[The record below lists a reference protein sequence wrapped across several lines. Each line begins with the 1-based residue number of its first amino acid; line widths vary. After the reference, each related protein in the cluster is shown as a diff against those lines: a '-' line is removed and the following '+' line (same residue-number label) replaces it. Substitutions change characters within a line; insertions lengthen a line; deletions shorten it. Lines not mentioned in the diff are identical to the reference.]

1 MSAKGAVKA
10 VRPAWALACRRSH
23 SRNRRLTVFA
33 ELETGPG
40 AVLSCGFLA
49 ALRRAAM
56 NPSFMSVVTRFA
68 PSPTGDLHIGG
79 ARTALFNR
87 LFARR
92 FGGKFLLRIEDTDK
106 VRSTPAAID
115 AVLDGMSWLGLVP
128 DEPPIFQSLRADR
141 HREAASLMVEAGGAF
156 RCYVTQAE
164 LEARREA
171 GDGARAALARAKQEN
186 APAALIQVLQE
197 KAEALTR
204 AFRSPYRDGAPPPS
218 QDAPFVIRLRAP
230 DAGDIAHEDLVQG
243 RVRIAAQDVD
253 DLILLRADGN
263 PTYMLAVVVDDHDM
277 GITHIIRGDD
287 HLTNAARQIPIYRA
301 LDWPIPAFAHV
312 PLIHGP
318 DGAKLSKRHGSLAVQ
333 GYRDL
338 GYLPEALS
346 AYLVRLGWSAGDR
359 EVTRLE
365 EAEQVFDLKGVVR
378 SPARLDFDKLANV
391 NALYIREADE
401 ARLLDLVLELA
412 RKRPGFPTH
421 PEAVRRIS
429 AALPLIKTRAKT
441 ILELTDAAFVFAQT
455 RPIRLDESAEKLLNQ
470 PIRERLQKLLSVLQ
484 KQEDWGA
491 PALGAALK
499 AFAANEGIGFGQFGP
514 GLRALIT
521 GSQNSPDVAE
531 VLALLGKEEAIGR
544 MHDRL

>member
-1 MSAKGAVKA
+1 MRA
-10 VRPAWALACRRSH
+10 R
-23 SRNRRLTVFA
+23 
-33 ELETGPG
+33 
-40 AVLSCGFLA
+40 AVLSCCFPV
-49 ALRRAAM
+49 ALCRAEM
-56 NPSFMSVVTRFA
+56 IPPFMRVVTRFA

-106 VRSTPAAID
+106 ARSTPEAID
-115 AVLDGMSWLGLVP
+115 AILDGLSWLGLVP
-128 DEPPIFQSLRADR
+128 DAPPIFQSLRADR
-141 HREAASLMVEAGGAF
+141 HREAALLMLEAGSAF

-164 LEARREA
+164 LQARREA
-171 GDGARAALARAKQEN
+171 GEAARAALAQAKQDG
-186 APAALIQVLQE
+186 APPALIQNLQTE
-197 KAEALTR
+197 AETLTR

-218 QDAPFVIRLRAP
+218 ADAPYVVRLRAP
-230 DAGDIAHEDLVQG
+230 DSGDIAHDDLVQG
-243 RVRIAAQDVD
+243 LVRIAAQELD
-253 DLILLRADGN
+253 DLILLRADGT

-301 LDWPIPAFAHV
+301 LDWPVPAFAHV

-318 DGAKLSKRHGSLAVQ
+318 DGAKLSKRHGALAVQ
-333 GYRDL
+333 GYREL

-359 EVTRLE
+359 EIMRLE
-365 EAEQVFDLKGVVR
+365 EAEQLFDLKGVVR

-391 NALYIREADE
+391 NAHYLREADD
-401 ARLLDLVLELA
+401 ARLVDLVLEIA
-412 RKRPGFPTH
+412 RRQPDFPTH
-421 PEAVRRIS
+421 PVAVRRIS
-429 AALPLIKTRAKT
+429 AAMPLIKTRAKT
-441 ILELTDAAFVFAQT
+441 ILELADAAFVFAQT

-470 PIRERLQKLLSVLQ
+470 PMRERMRKLANVLQ
-484 KQEDWGA
+484 EQEDWGA

-499 AFAANEGIGFGQFGP
+499 AFAASEGFGFGQIGP

-521 GSQNSPDVAE
+521 GSLNSPDLAE
-531 VLALLGKEEAIGR
+531 VLALLGKDEAIGR
-544 MHDRL
+544 LQDRL

>member
-1 MSAKGAVKA
+1 M
-10 VRPAWALACRRSH
+10 PAR
-23 SRNRRLTVFA
+23 
-33 ELETGPG
+33 
-40 AVLSCGFLA
+40 AVLGCCFPV
-49 ALRRAAM
+49 ALCRAVM
-56 NPSFMSVVTRFA
+56 NTPFMRIVTRFA

-87 LFARR
+87 LFAHR

-106 VRSTPAAID
+106 ARSTPEAID
-115 AVLDGMSWLGLVP
+115 AILDGMSWLGLVP
-128 DEPPIFQSLRADR
+128 DAPPIFQSLRADR
-141 HREAASLMVEAGGAF
+141 HREAALLMVEAGSAF

-164 LEARREA
+164 LQARREA
-171 GDGARAALARAKQEN
+171 GEAARAALAQARQDS
-186 APAALIQVLQE
+186 APAALIQRLQTE
-197 KAEALTR
+197 AEALTR
-204 AFRSPYRDGAPPPS
+204 AFRSPYRDGAPAPS
-218 QDAPFVIRLRAP
+218 VDAPHVIRLRAP
-230 DAGDIAHEDLVQG
+230 EAGDIAHDDLVQG
-243 RVRIAAQDVD
+243 LVRIAAQELD
-253 DLILLRADGN
+253 DLILLRADGT

-318 DGAKLSKRHGSLAVQ
+318 DGAKLSKRHGALAVQ
-333 GYRDL
+333 GYREL

-359 EVTRLE
+359 EIMRLE
-365 EAEQVFDLKGVVR
+365 EAEQLFDLKGVVR

-391 NALYIREADE
+391 NAHYLREADE
-401 ARLLDLVLELA
+401 ARLLDLVLEIA

-421 PEAVRRIS
+421 PEALGRIS

-441 ILELTDAAFVFAQT
+441 ILELADAAFVFAQT
-455 RPIRLDESAEKLLNQ
+455 RPIWLDESAEKLLNQ
-470 PIRERLQKLLSVLQ
+470 PMRERMQKLLSVLQ
-484 KQEDWGA
+484 EQEDWGA

-499 AFAANEGIGFGQFGP
+499 TFAASEGVGFGQIGP

-521 GSQNSPDVAE
+521 GSLNSPDLAE
-531 VLALLGKEEAIGR
+531 VLALLGKDEAIGR
-544 MHDRL
+544 LRDRL